1 MSVLDLGNSETCPKQ
16 FRFGFDYPKATLTGL
31 LFLSYEGLRAYL
43 ITGSKYNEYLQGN
56 ITYANQNYRP
66 DYVYVA
72 DLKEQLV
79 HTLKIELAKYPF
91 IKLKY
96 GPHTQVVWP
105 KMGITPAE
113 EEWVQIVREALA
125 K

>member
-1 MSVLDLGNSETCPKQ
+1 MNVLDLGNLNECPKQ
-16 FRFGFDYPKATLTGL
+16 FRFDLDYPKQTLTGL
-31 LFLSYEGLRAYL
+31 TFLSYEGLRAYL

-66 DYVYVA
+66 EYIYVP

-91 IKLKY
+91 LKLKY
-96 GPHTQVVWP
+96 GPKTQVVWP
-105 KMGITPAE
+105 KIGITPAE
-113 EEWVQIVREALA
+113 EEWVNVVRQALS